1 MKKLKNSMFYVLTAL
16 VLCMG
21 AFFTPIAAHAQADTT
36 PPNISAVLQGSM
48 LHIEAS
54 DDLSGVEA
62 VFIGAVCITWNG
74 EDAMDVSFRDYV
86 GTRSRSVGVYA
97 VDVAG
102 NRSATVEIQNPF
114 FEAAVFTPDGQATVL
129 DNATDEDGKEFY
141 TFTTPEGN
149 IFYLVIDRER
159 DSDNVYFL
167 NAVTEQD
174 LYALAEKDR
183 DVDTVNES
191 AIPEIKVC
199 TCTDRCEAGMVDV
212 SCPVC
217 VNDLTACVGKEV
229 QQTDTDVTETSGAK
243 KESSGTMIFVLL
255 AVAAVGGA
263 GYYLKIYKPKH
274 ELDDAEDLD
283 DLLDNGDEPE
293 VSEEEADFR
302 AARQESARQE
312 FTDQEPTGQELTGK
326 AVTEPEDGE
335 ESAVYGDYRDYPDDD
350 YSGDDY
356 FDEPGQEE

>member
-1 MKKLKNSMFYVLTAL
+1 MKKLKNSMCYVLTAF

-21 AFFTPIAAHAQADTT
+21 AFFTPIAAYAQADTT

-48 LHIEAS
+48 LHIEAD

-62 VFIGAVCITWNG
+62 VFIGAICITWNG
-74 EDAMDVSFRDYV
+74 EDAMDVVFRDYA
-86 GTRSRSVGVYA
+86 GTGSRTVGVYA
-97 VDVAG
+97 VDAAG

-114 FEAAVFTPDGQATVL
+114 YEAAVFSPDGQATVL
-129 DNATDEDGKEFY
+129 DNVTDEDGKEFY

-183 DVDTVNES
+183 EDEPVSES
-191 AIPEIKVC
+191 AIPEIRVC
-199 TCTDRCEAGMVDV
+199 TCTDKCEAGMVDV
-212 SCPVC
+212 SCQVC
-217 VNDLTACVGKEV
+217 VNDLTACIGKEV
-229 QQTDTDVTETSGAK
+229 QQTDTDGTATGEIK
-243 KESSGTMIFVLL
+243 KGNSGTMIFVLI

-283 DLLDNGDEPE
+283 DLLDDGDEPE

-312 FTDQEPTGQELTGK
+312 FTDQEPTGQT
-326 AVTEPEDGE
+326 VTEPEDGE

-350 YSGDDY
+350 YSGEDY
-356 FDEPGQEE
+356 FDGSGQEE